1 MEGGGGKIL
10 GTYDH
15 NILGPIY
22 DVGAQEDIC
31 TARLIPQISSEHLYG
46 VFPWDQGN
54 KWYALQTH
62 RGGLKLPFAGLVN
75 FLPDVV
81 YYFCLNLPAAFT

>member
-22 DVGAQEDIC
+22 DEGAQEDIC
-31 TARLIPQISSEHLYG
+31 TARLIPQISAENLSEIPQLLG
-46 VFPWDQGN
+46 CMV
-54 KWYALQTH
+54 
-62 RGGLKLPFAGLVN
+62 
-75 FLPDVV
+75 
-81 YYFCLNLPAAFT
+81 